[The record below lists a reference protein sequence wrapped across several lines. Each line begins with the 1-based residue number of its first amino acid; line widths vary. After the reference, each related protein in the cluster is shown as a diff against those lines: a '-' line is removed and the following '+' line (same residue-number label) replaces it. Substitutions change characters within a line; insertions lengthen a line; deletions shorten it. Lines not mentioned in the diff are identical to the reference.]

1 MLFTFTTF
9 IVILSVDLILIN
21 KNQLFN
27 DIIKGWLHSE
37 NCLYSFLLSPVEATG
52 ACADINDI
60 KEVYQKQHYY
70 VVSFSYIIVFFL

>member
-9 IVILSVDLILIN
+9 IVILSLNLILIN

-37 NCLYSFLLSPVEATG
+37 NCLYSFLLSPFEATR

-60 KEVYQKQHYY
+60 KAVYQKQHYY
-70 VVSFSYIIVFFL
+70 VTSFSHIIVFFL

>member
-1 MLFTFTTF
+1 FTTF
-9 IVILSVDLILIN
+9 IVTLSLDLIFIN

-37 NCLYSFLLSPVEATG
+37 NCLYSFLLSPFKATR

-60 KEVYQKQHYY
+60 KAVYQK
-70 VVSFSYIIVFFL
+70 